1 MLPLAVAGFA
11 RLVLGLALAELLG
24 ILLRRGDDRRIFTG
38 ALQNH
43 VADLLALLSLDGTD
57 HRRGC
62 GPERIFF
69 AQGSEPLFPFGLAV
83 ADLIDV
89 SVGRAEC
96 LLGVCAEGLFCLLA
110 LLRIGN
116 ILKLVVTRIH
126 RELSGF
132 FFGFRAGLVLL
143 LRALERLHRVGIG
156 LVAGAAHGA
165 SWRHGKSG
173 WSFTARG
180 RDLSRCH
187 GAGRGYARCGEEKAR
202 SGRALGGPVSSKPH
216 RKRTRLNSSHT
227 ALSYFV
233 F

>member
-57 HRRGC
+57 YRRGC
-62 GPERIFF
+62 GPDRVFF

-89 SVGRAEC
+89 PVGCAEC

-156 LVAGAAHGA
+156 LVAGATHGA
-165 SWRHGKSG
+165 SCDRDILSPEGGLPLAVVIFRGVTG
-173 WSFTARG
+173 WQ
-180 RDLSRCH
+180 L
-187 GAGRGYARCGEEKAR
+187 
-202 SGRALGGPVSSKPH
+202 LG
-216 RKRTRLNSSHT
+216 
-227 ALSYFV
+227 ALSERQYSQ
-233 F
+233 